1 MATDPD
7 GAICDE
13 CGGWVAGEEAGAC
26 VCDDNLIG
34 GNMTRYHEACGDVVD
49 YAPDEDGISV
59 LPRCM
64 CDDSP
69 RPLRAENTMTADI
82 GLFPQTSMSVLHLEN
97 SGHTSLSA
105 TSLNTTVSIFNPS
118 TASLRQIA
126 EVCLAEVARREG
138 QSTMFRQ
145 EDPCLKS

>member
-1 MATDPD
+1 
-7 GAICDE
+7 
-13 CGGWVAGEEAGAC
+13 
-26 VCDDNLIG
+26 
-34 GNMTRYHEACGDVVD
+34 MTRYHEACGDVID
-49 YAPDEDGISV
+49 YTPDEDGISV

-69 RPLRAENTMTADI
+69 RPLRADI
-82 GLFPQTSMSVLHLEN
+82 MLLPQTSTSVLHLEHA
-97 SGHTSLSA
+97 GHTSLSA